1 MKKAISMI
9 LLVLTIGTVTLVTWS
24 YFTKDD
30 SSELVQLVDRF
41 NPFVPEKKVYVK
53 TSDEYGVLQEHD
65 SYEYT
70 QEGVNEDGQKIK
82 ITFWAPQK
90 LKENA
95 YLELDAKGKHVGSYQ
110 EVTEQD
116 LPDAVKDELVTTH

>member
-1 MKKAISMI
+1 MSK
-9 LLVLTIGTVTLVTWS
+9 L
-24 YFTKDD
+24 
-30 SSELVQLVDRF
+30 
-41 NPFVPEKKVYVK
+41 P
-53 TSDEYGVLQEHD
+53 DEYGVPQEHD

-70 QEGVNEDGQKIK
+70 QEGINEDGQKIK

-95 YLELDAKGKHVGSYQ
+95 YLELDAKGKHVESYQ

-116 LPDAVKDELVTTH
+116 LPDTIKEELVTTH